1 MRRLRETLQSEFR
14 RLDEKFQALTTRERA
29 VVGIGAV
36 AVLVLVF
43 DSVLIQPA
51 EAEIKRAEQLS
62 KSLRQEIDSL
72 EEKRETLDVVE
83 LSPEE
88 IAWRQRRQEL
98 EGALESVN
106 RDIASEVS
114 ELVPPEDVVS
124 VLEEMLRSSDGL
136 ELVRVASETPHR
148 VGSDSLDE
156 AESSVLDATTSLY
169 RHGMHVEIVGDF
181 ASTVE
186 YLERVERARWHLL
199 WDRLE
204 YEVIAYPHARI
215 TIDLHTLSE
224 VEEWIGV

>member
-72 EEKRETLDVVE
+72 EDERETLDMVE

-98 EGALESVN
+98 EGALESVD

-124 VLEEMLRSSDGL
+124 VLEEMLR
-136 ELVRVASETPHR
+136 
-148 VGSDSLDE
+148 
-156 AESSVLDATTSLY
+156 
-169 RHGMHVEIVGDF
+169 
-181 ASTVE
+181 
-186 YLERVERARWHLL
+186 RARPLAASHPTACPRDRRRARRGDPLL
-199 WDRLE
+199 RR
-204 YEVIAYPHARI
+204 APRR
-215 TIDLHTLSE
+215 
-224 VEEWIGV
+224 